1 MKQWWLILKTKLYID
16 ILTVGKIKNKNIQ
29 LAIDDYCKMLL
40 KYAKVNIIELK
51 EEKNDNINIIKKKET
66 ENIIKRLNNDNYK
79 ILLNIEGKMLS
90 SEEFSKKIEKEAVKY
105 GKITLIIGGSNGV
118 DDEIKKYID
127 YELSFSKMTFPHQLF
142 RLVVLEQIY
151 RALSIINNA
160 PYHK

>member
-1 MKQWWLILKTKLYID
+1 MILKTKLYID